1 MKRPLLIAAALL
13 TLTSGA
19 KAETRLDLEFTGLW
33 CLIGQRNYVSEG
45 SRMVLEELWAS
56 YERTGCRAK
65 EDEER
70 DWLILFSNGDYR
82 ERGTIC
88 KAYDKPTHTGSI
100 NHRCTFTRDYDR
112 KPESR
117 YHKWLV
123 DGQTLRQ
130 GSNGL

>member
-1 MKRPLLIAAALL
+1 MKRPLLIAAAVLA
-13 TLTSGA
+13 LTSGA
-19 KAETRLDLEFTGLW
+19 KAETRLDLEFTGVW
-33 CLIGQRNYVSEG
+33 CLIGQRDYVSEG
-45 SRMVLEELWAS
+45 GKMVSKNSWAS

-82 ERGTIC
+82 ERGTVC
-88 KAYDKPTHTGSI
+88 KAYGEPAHTGWI
-100 NHRCTFTRDYDR
+100 NYRCTFKRDYDR

-123 DGQTLRQ
+123 DDQILRQ
-130 GSNGL
+130 GGNGL